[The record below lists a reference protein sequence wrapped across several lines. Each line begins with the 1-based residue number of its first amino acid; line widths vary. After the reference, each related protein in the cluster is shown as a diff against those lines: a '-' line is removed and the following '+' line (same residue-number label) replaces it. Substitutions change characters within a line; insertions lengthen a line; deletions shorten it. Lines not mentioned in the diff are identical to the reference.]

1 MERTVTGFRRYLARR
16 LMLLA
21 FVIWCILTIMFALFQ
36 LLPGDPTSLFVD
48 SNFSQE
54 MIDRQKTLW
63 GLNDP
68 LLVRYFRYLN
78 NMITFDFG
86 QSFFQITPVS
96 EIMAD
101 KVKNTCL
108 MIVPAL
114 LISVVLGTLI
124 GAVAG
129 WKRGSIFEKSAI
141 TLSLVL
147 HSVPSFFVGILALM
161 IFSYQLRWLP
171 PGGMVP
177 LGGPE
182 GFFEMVSSGS
192 YWVHLILPGM
202 VLVSREI
209 TGPILLLRSS
219 MLEVKGSDFLDIL
232 RAKGLPNRQIL
243 THATRNALLPLV
255 TYIAVMT
262 GLLFQGQVLLE
273 IIFAWPGIGRE
284 LVQALNDLDYPV
296 AQAALFVMAL
306 VTLAMNFIADLLYGV
321 IDPRVTYE

>member
-1 MERTVTGFRRYLARR
+1 MRGFRGYVLRR
-16 LMLLA
+16 LVLMV
-21 FVIWCILTIMFALFQ
+21 FVIWCILTIMFALFK
-36 LLPGDPTSLFVD
+36 LLPGDPTAVFVD
-48 SNFSQE
+48 DNFSPE
-54 MIDRQKTLW
+54 MIERQKQLW

-68 LLVRYFRYLN
+68 LWLQYVRYLR
-78 NMITFDFG
+78 NMALFDFG
-86 QSFFQITPVS
+86 DSFFQIEPVS
-96 EIMAD
+96 HIMVE
-101 KVKNTCL
+101 KLQNTCL

-114 LISVVLGTLI
+114 LISVVLGTII

-129 WKRGSIFEKSAI
+129 WRRGSAFEQGTVA
-141 TLSLVL
+141 TSLFL
-147 HSVPSFFVGILALM
+147 HSVPSFFVGILVLM

-171 PGGMVP
+171 PGGMVS

-182 GFFEMVSSGS
+182 GFWAMVISGD
-192 YWVHLILPGM
+192 YWVHLILPGL

-219 MLEVKGSDFLDIL
+219 MLEVKGSDFLDVL
-232 RAKGLPNRQIL
+232 RAKGLPERRII

-262 GLLFQGQVLLE
+262 GILFQGQVLLE

-296 AQAALFVMAL
+296 AQAALYVMAL
-306 VTLAMNFIADLLYGV
+306 ATLMLNFIADLAYGV
-321 IDPRVTYE
+321 IDPRVTYD

>member
-1 MERTVTGFRRYLARR
+1 MTGFRRYVGRR
-16 LMLLA
+16 LVLLA
-21 FVIWCILTIMFALFQ
+21 FVIWCVLTIMFALFQ
-36 LLPGDPTSLFVD
+36 LLPGDPTSIFVD
-48 SNFSQE
+48 SNFSVE
-54 MIDRQKTLW
+54 MIERQRQLW

-68 LLVRYFRYLN
+68 VWSQYLRYLR
-78 NMITFDFG
+78 NMLRFDFG
-86 QSFFQITPVS
+86 TSFFQIAPVS
-96 EIMAD
+96 HIMAD
-101 KVKNTCL
+101 KLTNTCL

-114 LISVVLGTLI
+114 IVSVVLGTAI

-129 WKRGSIFEKSAI
+129 WHRGGRFEQA
-141 TLSLVL
+141 TVATALFL
-147 HSVPSFFVGILALM
+147 HSAPSFFVGILALM
-161 IFSYQLRWLP
+161 VFSYQLRWLP
-171 PGGMVP
+171 PGGMVS

-182 GFFEMVSSGS
+182 GLWEMIASRD
-192 YWVHLILPGM
+192 YWVHLLLPGLI
-202 VLVSREI
+202 LVSREI

-232 RAKGLPNRQIL
+232 RAKGLRERRIVM
-243 THATRNALLPLV
+243 HATRNALLPLV

-306 VTLAMNFIADLLYGV
+306 VTLALNFAADLLYGV

>member
-1 MERTVTGFRRYLARR
+1 MSGFRGYVLRR
-16 LMLLA
+16 LVLML
-21 FVIWCILTIMFALFQ
+21 FVIWCILTIMFALFKF
-36 LLPGDPTSLFVD
+36 LPGDPTAVFVD
-48 SNFSQE
+48 NNFPQE
-54 MIDRQKTLW
+54 MIDRQKELW
-63 GLNDP
+63 GLNAP
-68 LLVRYFRYLN
+68 IWLQYLRYIR
-78 NMITFDFG
+78 NMVLFDFG
-86 QSFFQITPVS
+86 TSFFQNEAVS
-96 EIMAD
+96 RIMVD
-101 KVKNTCL
+101 KIQNTCL
-108 MIVPAL
+108 MVVPAL
-114 LISVVLGTLI
+114 IVSVVVGTLI

-129 WKRGSIFEKSAI
+129 WWRGGVFERA
-141 TLSLVL
+141 TVATSLFL

-171 PGGMVP
+171 PGGMVS

-182 GFFEMVSSGS
+182 GFWAMVMSGD
-192 YWVHLILPGM
+192 YWLHLILPGL

-232 RAKGLPNRQIL
+232 RAKGLSETAIV

-296 AQAALFVMAL
+296 AQAALYIMAL
-306 VTLAMNFIADLLYGV
+306 ATLAFNFIADLAYGV
-321 IDPRVTYE
+321 IDPRVTYD

>member
-1 MERTVTGFRRYLARR
+1 MTGFRRYLMRR
-16 LMLLA
+16 LVLLV

-36 LLPGDPTSLFVD
+36 LLPGDPTSMFVD
-48 SNFSQE
+48 SNFSQD
-54 MIDRQKTLW
+54 MIDRQKELW

-68 LLVRYFRYLN
+68 LWLRYVRYLK
-78 NMITFDFG
+78 NMALFDFG

-96 EIMAD
+96 EIMLD
-101 KVKNTCL
+101 KVKNTAL

-114 LISVVLGTLI
+114 IVSVVLGTVI
-124 GAVAG
+124 GAIAG
-129 WKRGSIFEKSAI
+129 WRRGSAFEQATVGI
-141 TLSLVL
+141 SLFL
-147 HSVPSFFVGILALM
+147 HSAPSFFVGILALM
-161 IFSYQLRWLP
+161 VFSYQLRWLP
-171 PGGMVP
+171 PGGMVS

-182 GFFEMVSSGS
+182 GLWEMIASRD
-192 YWVHLILPGM
+192 YWVHLILPGL
-202 VLVSREI
+202 VLVSREV

-232 RAKGLPNRQIL
+232 RAKGLSDRSVL

-273 IIFAWPGIGRE
+273 IIFSWPGIGRE
-284 LVQALNDLDYPV
+284 LVQALSDLDFPV
-296 AQAALFVMAL
+296 AQAALYVMAL
-306 VTLAMNFIADLLYGV
+306 VTLALNFIADLIYGA

>member
-1 MERTVTGFRRYLARR
+1 
-16 LMLLA
+16 MLLV
-21 FVIWCILTIMFALFQ
+21 FVIWCILTIMFGLFQ
-36 LLPGDPTSLFVD
+36 LLPGDPTSIFID
-48 SNFSQE
+48 SNFSPD
-54 MIDRQKTLW
+54 MIERQKELW

-68 LLVRYFRYLN
+68 IWLQYLRYIR
-78 NMITFDFG
+78 NMAMFDFG
-86 QSFFQITPVS
+86 QSFFQISPVS

-101 KVKNTCL
+101 KVKNTAL

-114 LISVVLGTLI
+114 IISIVLGTII
-124 GAVAG
+124 GAIAG
-129 WKRGSIFEKSAI
+129 WKRGGKFEQGTVA
-141 TLSLVL
+141 TSLLL
-147 HSVPSFFVGILALM
+147 HSAPSFFVGILVLM
-161 IFSYQLRWLP
+161 VFSYQLRWLP
-171 PGGMVP
+171 PGGMVS
-177 LGGPE
+177 LGGPD
-182 GFFEMVSSGS
+182 GFWEMIIARD
-192 YWVHLILPGM
+192 YWVHLILPGL

-232 RAKGLPNRQIL
+232 RAKGLPERQII

-296 AQAALFVMAL
+296 AQAALYVMAL
-306 VTLAMNFIADLLYGV
+306 VTLALNFIADLLYGV

>member
-1 MERTVTGFRRYLARR
+1 MTGFRRYVGRR
-16 LMLLA
+16 LVLLA
-21 FVIWCILTIMFALFQ
+21 FVIWCVLTIMFTLFQ
-36 LLPGDPTSLFVD
+36 LLPGDPTSIFVD
-48 SNFSQE
+48 SNFSVE
-54 MIDRQKTLW
+54 MIERQRQLW

-68 LLVRYFRYLN
+68 VWSQYLRYLR
-78 NMITFDFG
+78 NMLRFDFG
-86 QSFFQITPVS
+86 TSFFQIAPVS
-96 EIMAD
+96 HIMAE

-114 LISVVLGTLI
+114 IVSVVLGTAI
-124 GAVAG
+124 GAFAG
-129 WKRGSIFEKSAI
+129 WHRGGRFEQA
-141 TLSLVL
+141 TVATALFL
-147 HSVPSFFVGILALM
+147 HSAPSFFVGILALM
-161 IFSYQLRWLP
+161 VFSYQLRWLP
-171 PGGMVP
+171 PGGMVS

-182 GFFEMVSSGS
+182 GLWEMIASRD
-192 YWVHLILPGM
+192 YWVHLLLPGLI
-202 VLVSREI
+202 LVSREI

-232 RAKGLPNRQIL
+232 RAKGLRDRRSVMP
-243 THATRNALLPLV
+243 ATRNSLLPLV
-255 TYIAVMT
+255 TYIAVRT

-306 VTLAMNFIADLLYGV
+306 VTLALNFAADLLYGV